1 MYTDFFFYFRLVY
14 KSTWLYY
21 NAALDES
28 LGDLRQGIYKEYLL
42 NQIQNIVKARKTN
55 CKNISRF

>member
-1 MYTDFFFYFRLVY
+1 MIHVVI
-14 KSTWLYY
+14 YY